1 MHITEIQEVI
11 KASPAIQIQSN
22 ITHLQRRAW
31 NVLLAN
37 AYDDLPDTDIHRISV
52 EDLAQCLGY
61 DSNDIDYLKETLKA
75 LVDCTVEWNIL
86 RKDKKQK
93 WGVAS
98 LLSSAEIENGICT
111 YSFAAHLRYK
121 LYNPRIYTKLNLRLQ
136 NQFTS
141 RYAVILWEVCFD
153 YFDIARNEG
162 ETPFIS
168 IEKFRE
174 LMGIDND
181 EYPVFK
187 VLNRDVI
194 KPAIEEINELTNFV
208 VEVENKR
215 VGRRIGE
222 LKFRIYR
229 MKELPALE
237 PSKEETEPTQTSLF
251 VDMEDLPPIAVKL
264 VQAGVSQKEAL
275 RIAAEEWEFVYAAA
289 LPEDIPEDRGD
300 FDVYVDEKIGLA
312 RYATSLRNAGG
323 FIVQAIRENYLDPEY
338 QKELQEEKQRVKNEM
353 LALLSR
359 EMREKRD
366 ALIRKTARANPEL
379 LEQAAEKIS
388 SNFVRD
394 ILNEYDS
401 VLEAYNA
408 GVMITGELNSILAQD
423 ICADL
428 IAPIMAAYEAD
439 KERIE
444 NS

>member
-1 MHITEIQEVI
+1 MHITEIHEVI
-11 KASPAIQIQSN
+11 KASPAIQIQSK

-37 AYDDLPDTDIHRISV
+37 AYDDLPTTDIHRISV

-61 DSNDIDYLKETLKA
+61 DSKDIDHLKDTLRA
-75 LVDCTVEWNIL
+75 LVDCTVKWNIL
-86 RKDKKQK
+86 RKDKRQK
-93 WGVAS
+93 WGVAA
-98 LLSSAEIENGICT
+98 LLASAEIENGVCT

-136 NQFTS
+136 NQFSS

-153 YFDIARNEG
+153 YYDIARNEG
-162 ETPFIS
+162 ETPFIT
-168 IEKFRE
+168 IENFRE
-174 LMGIDND
+174 LVGIDND
-181 EYPVFK
+181 EYTEFK
-187 VLNRDVI
+187 ELNRNVI
-194 KPAIEEINELTNFV
+194 KPAIKEINELTNFV
-208 VEVENKR
+208 VEVEDKR
-215 VGRRIGE
+215 VGRRVVE

-237 PSKEETEPTQTSLF
+237 PSKEKTEPTQTSLF
-251 VDMEDLPPIAVKL
+251 VDVEDMPPIAVKL

-275 RIAAEEWEFVYAAA
+275 RIAVEEWEFVYVAA
-289 LPEDIPEDRGD
+289 LPDDMEDFEA
-300 FDVYVDEKIGLA
+300 YVDEKIGLA
-312 RYATSLRNAGG
+312 RYAASVRNAGG

-353 LALLSR
+353 LALLAR

-379 LEQAAEKIS
+379 LERAAEKIS
-388 SNFVRD
+388 SDFVRD

-428 IAPIMAAYEAD
+428 IAPIMSAYEAER
-439 KERIE
+439 ERIE